1 MRPVVKL
8 TRGCGCLIILLL
20 LAGFVLCIMQK
31 TTLGLYI
38 SFTGLILLFP
48 YMGWGLLV
56 AYSDTIE
63 KQKENANNNTDDE
76 SATMTV
82 IAAHKI
88 SERLRK

>member
-1 MRPVVKL
+1 MRHVVKL
-8 TRGCGCLIILLL
+8 TRGCGCFIIICLT
-20 LAGFVLCIMQK
+20 AGLTFCIMQK
-31 TTLGLYI
+31 TTIGFYI
-38 SFTGLILLFP
+38 ALTGMLLLFP
-48 YMGWGLLV
+48 YMGWGFLV